1 MSCFYICAAC
11 GKIIDEFICEVFI
24 AMNGNSE
31 SIQKSTPEASKE
43 SRIAVQARRV
53 LLSVLAGLAALAVF
67 WCGYLL
73 FSFRAVPEMAEYA
86 GEYSAAYTQTGN
98 IRLSEGMPLTAVLD
112 AGGKCTLSLGER
124 SYSGRWTLRGGGL
137 RIWCGTAY
145 MRGTLDG
152 DVLTLENVFGS
163 GTAVSLSRGGD
174 GYTPPSSGKYVV
186 SEISADGE
194 SYAKN
199 TVDEAGA
206 GEWYVLIN
214 DDGSAEARLFAAEAQ
229 SASFME
235 SGLIYGQLLL
245 DYSLDGN
252 ALIIEYPDGVV
263 LRLVPEKD

>member
-1 MSCFYICAAC
+1 M
-11 GKIIDEFICEVFI
+11 
-24 AMNGNSE
+24 
-31 SIQKSTPEASKE
+31 
-43 SRIAVQARRV
+43 
-53 LLSVLAGLAALAVF
+53 AG
-67 WCGYLL
+67 
-73 FSFRAVPEMAEYA
+73 YA

-163 GTAVSLSRGGD
+163 GTAVSLSHGGD

-194 SYAKN
+194 SYAKS

-229 SASFME
+229 SASFTE